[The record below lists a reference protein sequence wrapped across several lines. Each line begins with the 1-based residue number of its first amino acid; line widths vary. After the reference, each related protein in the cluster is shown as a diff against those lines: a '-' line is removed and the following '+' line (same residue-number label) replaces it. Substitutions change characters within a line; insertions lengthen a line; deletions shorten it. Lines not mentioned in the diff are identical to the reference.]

1 MVTKSMS
8 IVIGTHTRRS
18 NNMSKKFVMISL
30 AIIAIFGSLLTFYAS
45 NLFFGD
51 VSNFGSGS
59 PTIFATFP
67 AMLLGATL
75 IAAALFVVRFYQR
88 PNSRKVLCRN
98 YIFIAIALACFG
110 AIFAVLGGVI
120 NYRGNFVKYPFPGYL
135 IIMIVLDVLIIVCAA
150 LALFKVVLKMPDD
163 IEKYKVKPLHVLHTL
178 GLFLLIALAFN
189 RFGAFLLMPVYVQWS
204 SLYMTFVYYLFLLI
218 PMALLV
224 IKVLGILGYKPLFI
238 PVIVVAVLNV
248 VLFAITAIIGINDSA
263 FISAVSAAAP
273 LERLGSMPMEIL
285 IHFVTYLGV
294 SIYYIIKEL
303 KAKKATN

>member
-1 MVTKSMS
+1 
-8 IVIGTHTRRS
+8 
-18 NNMSKKFVMISL
+18 MSKKFVMISL
-30 AIIAIFGSLLTFYAS
+30 AALAVVASLLTFYAS

-59 PTIFATFP
+59 PTLFVTFP
-67 AMLLGATL
+67 AMLLGAMM
-75 IAAALFVVRFYQR
+75 IAAALFIVRFYQR

-98 YIFIAIALACFG
+98 YLFIAMALGVFG

-120 NYRGNFVKYPFPGYL
+120 NYRGNFLKYPFPGYL
-135 IIMIVLDVLIIVCAA
+135 IIMIVLHVLIVAA
-150 LALFKVVLKMPDD
+150 SAVVLFKLVLKMPEDS
-163 IEKYKVKPLHVLHTL
+163 EKFKVSVKHVFHTI

-204 SLYMTFVYYLFLLI
+204 TLYMTFVYYLFLLI

-224 IKVLGILGYKPLFI
+224 IKVLGILDYKPLFI
-238 PVIVVAVLNV
+238 PTVVVAALAV
-248 VLFAITAIIGINDSA
+248 VLFAVTAVIGVNDSA

-285 IHFVTYLGV
+285 IHFCAYLGV
-294 SIYYIIKEL
+294 SIYYIIKEV
-303 KAKKATN
+303 KAKKAAN